1 MMTRISCSRKEH
13 RNMLGIND
21 ANSPSPL
28 LSPSTNDKQSMLM
41 KNMKMGIE
49 TIPNYLTKRNQS
61 FQQMIHDVR

>member
-1 MMTRISCSRKEH
+1 MMTRIGSSRNDR
-13 RNMLGIND
+13 RNTLGIND
-21 ANSPSPL
+21 TNSPSPL
-28 LSPSTNDKQSMLM
+28 LSSSTNDKESMLM